1 MCAGICKLRILYT
14 VYVRSHFPGACGK
27 ARWFLDICREAF
39 ACIFQHLD
47 DDLAAAG
54 AENLQEP
61 GIRFEKDFRLL
72 ERGE

>member
-1 MCAGICKLRILYT
+1 MQAAYSLHCVCSL
-14 VYVRSHFPGACGK
+14 HFPGACGK
-27 ARWFLDICREAF
+27 ARWLLDICREAI